1 VGGHA
6 GDFRSGVSGGSHSR
20 QKKHTAAKI
29 LEVKD
34 QMSLKDDTE
43 EIRLCNIA
51 KITDATIAGG
61 HHVGTSP
68 KLERMRPAELATQQQ
83 VRRRMVPCGQGVDMS
98 HSRNPD

>member
-1 VGGHA
+1 MSERRLWSFSRSRLSRVGGHA

-20 QKKHTAAKI
+20 QKKHTTAKI

-61 HHVGTSP
+61 HGTTAKQADITS
-68 KLERMRPAELATQQQ
+68 ALAQ
-83 VRRRMVPCGQGVDMS
+83 
-98 HSRNPD
+98 N